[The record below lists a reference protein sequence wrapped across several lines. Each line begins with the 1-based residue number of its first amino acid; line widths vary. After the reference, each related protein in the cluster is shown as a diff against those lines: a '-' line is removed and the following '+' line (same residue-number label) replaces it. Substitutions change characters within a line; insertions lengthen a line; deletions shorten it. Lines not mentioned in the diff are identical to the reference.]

1 MKFKKRD
8 LSEQLGMTRSNK
20 KTFTKD
26 SKQKIVVSERQLQRL
41 LSRINEETPLPP
53 KGSNNFACMSGV
65 AGPGGTNSCTGPG
78 TYTMG
83 QANVQ
88 GVYPT
93 MAGCQS
99 ACSNQNTGTGTGG
112 PPATGGPTP
121 PPVQPPNFNFSKWS
135 PKFKSK
141 IDNFIK
147 NKNFNGAKKFLDSRI
162 AGWGAKSKKAGPK
175 WRKQLNQ
182 KITFGKKL
190 LTTLTTEKNKIKPPT
205 STGPTNPNPN
215 TKANKPKNKN
225 MKNKKKLDEQQI
237 TWTCEGG
244 QCVPDFLGSWGNGPN
259 SYLTQMECEED
270 CGHGYDPPVEP
281 TNYPT
286 SPLKGRCCK
295 CRDKVMVN
303 QTRCPKSCP
312 EIKCKGGTPPTQG
325 NIHTE
330 SRKLKTTNPINESDI
345 RNMKKWFNRVNKTG
359 TNYNPSID

>member
-8 LSEQLGMTRSNK
+8 LSEQLGMARSNK

-26 SKQKIVVSERQLQRL
+26 AKQKIVVSERQLQRL
-41 LSRINEETPLPP
+41 LGAINEAAAPP
-53 KGSNNFACMSGV
+53 KGSNNFACMGGV
-65 AGPGGTNSCTGPG
+65 VGQGGTNTCAGPGN
-78 TYTMG
+78 YVMG

-88 GVYPT
+88 SVHQT
-93 MAGCQS
+93 MADCQS
-99 ACSNQNTGTGTGG
+99 TCSNQNTGGTGG
-112 PPATGGPTP
+112 GSTGGGAISGP
-121 PPVQPPNFNFSKWS
+121 PPNFNFSRWS
-135 PKFKSK
+135 PNFKKK

-147 NKNFNGAKKFLDSRI
+147 NRNLDGAKKFLDSRI

-190 LTTLTTEKNKIKPPT
+190 LTTVAAQKKKKKPIP
-205 STGPTNPNPN
+205 STGPTNPNN
-215 TKANKPKNKN
+215 KTKNLKNKN
-225 MKNKKKLDEQQI
+225 MKNNKKLNEQFMHYS
-237 TWTCEGG
+237 CEGTCK
-244 QCVPDFLGSWGNGPN
+244 CVPTPNGTGQYF
-259 SYLTQMECEED
+259 SLQDCEND
-270 CGHGYDPPVEP
+270 TKNCCKPKP
-281 TNYPT
+281 PT